1 MIQVYVSSVIPAPA
15 GAVWP
20 LLRDF
25 NGLPRW
31 HPLIAESR
39 IEQQQAADRV
49 GCVRQFRLH
58 DGGVIREQ
66 LLGLS
71 DFDCRVT
78 YSILQSPMG
87 VSQYVA
93 TLSLTPGL
101 ANSCVTASGREGA
114 VAGSNHGKR
123 LSTKRLLSWTGIG
136 FGPLASPRPTQSMN
150 SSSAEVPSI

>member
-15 GAVWP
+15 DAVWP

-93 TLSLTPGL
+93 TLSLTPITDSNRSFVEWRAEFDCAPEREAELAQHIAQGVFQRGL
-101 ANSCVTASGREGA
+101 DALKQRFAGGR
-114 VAGSNHGKR
+114 
-123 LSTKRLLSWTGIG
+123 
-136 FGPLASPRPTQSMN
+136 
-150 SSSAEVPSI
+150 